1 MPVLGGN
8 LKPSLQPPWDQEDF
22 LESLSTL
29 EPQTLRWPGAE
40 ASNYFDWNKGTLM
53 PCFKWKGASHP
64 WDHHEDYC
72 DSNYVLCDD
81 GSGPRFIQSE
91 LMVGEQKSANYVQNH
106 ASDY

>member
-1 MPVLGGN
+1 MLQQFFKSLIFFSFLFSQVDVDTTLFDEYKDVPVLGGN

-53 PCFKWKGASHP
+53 PC
-64 WDHHEDYC
+64 
-72 DSNYVLCDD
+72 
-81 GSGPRFIQSE
+81 
-91 LMVGEQKSANYVQNH
+91 
-106 ASDY
+106 